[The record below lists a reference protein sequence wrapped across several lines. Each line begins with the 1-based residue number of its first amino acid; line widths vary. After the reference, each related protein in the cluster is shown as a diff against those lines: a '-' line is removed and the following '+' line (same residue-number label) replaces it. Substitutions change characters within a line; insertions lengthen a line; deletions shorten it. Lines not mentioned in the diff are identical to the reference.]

1 MSRAVDSRPAAGLWP
16 LARRL
21 AWQEGRHGILRGFVL
36 ALALAIACVLCVS
49 LVADRLQQAL
59 GLGSREFLAADLVL
73 QSSREVPA
81 SQLRSLPATLAM
93 SRTLSFSS
101 MLFVGET
108 MQLAS
113 VKAVSAGYPFYGQ
126 LQLSPAGAVKPGEI
140 WLSPRLMALLQARI
154 GDELELG
161 EIRLRVAG
169 QLLQEPDESFSPF
182 LLAPRALMHLDDVAR
197 AQVLLPG
204 SRVQYRY
211 LFRGDWQAVAAAQA
225 QLQSTL
231 SVEQRLLQ
239 PGKNT
244 QLSGGAL
251 QRSERFFRLAS
262 LMGLLLGA
270 LAMQIAMNHFTR
282 RQADHLALLKTLG
295 ASRRQLW
302 VWMVS
307 LLGLLTGVAFVLGG
321 LLGYLLHL
329 GFLQLLGSLLPP
341 QMPPPS
347 WQPFILGAVVSLFIT
362 LLLSVVPF
370 WRLLATPP
378 QRVLRQQ
385 AHGDV
390 PGWLALPLI
399 GAGTLLLGWWF
410 TGDARLS
417 LGLLLGMA
425 LLLLLLGVLA
435 YGLLWLLPEG
445 RPGSGLAMA
454 LRHLRR
460 ERWKSLSQLA
470 AIALALLL
478 IGVLW
483 ASRVAILSGFEQQ
496 MRGDLPNRFVLNIAD
511 GDKSGLESWLQ
522 QHQIPHSAFYPIIRG
537 RLTQIDGQPVAQEEG
552 EAGRAGVNRELSMTW
567 LTQPP
572 AHNQLVAGTWWQN
585 GERGQV
591 SVEQGVAERLGIELG
606 DTLQF
611 SIEGRL
617 LSARVG
623 SLRKVNWQEMQPNFF
638 MIFSPDLL
646 QDFPASWLA
655 SLRLPSGQPQLE
667 VELVR
672 QYPALTLID
681 TDSIMQR
688 LQGVLEQISRALGL
702 MFALVAL
709 AAVLVLFTQVQAG
722 IALRWQELV
731 LMRTLGAGQTL
742 LRRALRWEL
751 VATGALA
758 GFAAALC
765 CEGVMW
771 LLMQLWSEL
780 TWQPHYELWL
790 ALPLLGMGLVL
801 LAAYGPMRRL
811 LGAVLARRLRYA

>member
-1 MSRAVDSRPAAGLWP
+1 MNSPVDSRPVAGLWP

-81 SQLRSLPATLAM
+81 SQLQALPPAIEM

-101 MLFVGET
+101 MLFVGDV

-113 VKAVSAGYPFYGQ
+113 VKAVSSGYPFYGQ

-140 WLSPRLMALLQARI
+140 WLSPRLMALLQARS

-161 EIRLRVAG
+161 AITLKVAG

-182 LLAPRALMHLDDVAR
+182 LLAPRAMIHLEDVAR
-197 AQVLLPG
+197 AQVILPG
-204 SRVQYRY
+204 SRLQYRY
-211 LFRGDWQAVAAAQA
+211 LFRGQWQAVADWQVR
-225 QLQSTL
+225 LQPTL
-231 SVEQRLLQ
+231 TIDQRLLQ

-270 LAMQIAMNHFTR
+270 MAMQIAMSHFTR

-295 ASRRQLW
+295 ASRHQLW
-302 VWMVS
+302 FWMLG

-321 LLGYLLHL
+321 VLGYLLHL

-341 QMPPPS
+341 EMPPPS
-347 WQPFILGAVVSLFIT
+347 WQPFVLGAVVSLLIT
-362 LLLSVVPF
+362 LLLSFVPF

-385 AHGDV
+385 LHGDV

-399 GAGTLLLGWWF
+399 TGGTLLLGWWF

-425 LLLLLLGVLA
+425 LLLLMLGILA
-435 YGLLWLLPEG
+435 YGLLWVLPEG
-445 RPGSGLAMA
+445 RAGTGLALA

-483 ASRVAILSGFEQQ
+483 ASRAAILAGFDQQ
-496 MRGDLPNRFVLNIAD
+496 LRGDLPNRFALNIAD
-511 GDKSGLESWLQ
+511 ADKAGLQLWLQ
-522 QHQIPHSAFYPIIRG
+522 QRQIAHSSFYPVIRG
-537 RLTQIDGQPVAQEEG
+537 RLTQINGQAVAQEEG
-552 EAGRAGVNRELSMTW
+552 DAGRAGVNRELSMTW
-567 LTQPP
+567 LAQSPT
-572 AHNQLVAGTWWQN
+572 HNQLVAGQWWHPD
-585 GERGQV
+585 ERGLV
-591 SVEQGVAERLGIELG
+591 SVELGVAERLGIELG

-617 LSARVG
+617 IAARVG
-623 SLRKVNWQEMQPNFF
+623 SLRRVNWQEMQPNFF

-646 QDFPASWLA
+646 QDFPASWLV
-655 SLRLPSGQPQLE
+655 SLRLPASQPRLE

-688 LQGVLEQISRALGL
+688 LQEVLEQISRALGL
-702 MFALVAL
+702 MFSLVAL

-758 GFAAALC
+758 GCAAALC

-780 TWQPHYELWL
+780 AWQPHYLLWL
-790 ALPLLGMGLVL
+790 VLPLLGVGLVL
-801 LAAYGPMRRL
+801 LAAYGPMQRL
-811 LGAVLARRLRYA
+811 LGAVLARRLRQS

>member
-1 MSRAVDSRPAAGLWP
+1 MSRSVDSRPANGLWP

-81 SQLRSLPATLAM
+81 SQLRALPATLAM

-113 VKAVSAGYPFYGQ
+113 VKAVTAGYPFYGQ
-126 LQLSPAGAVKPGEI
+126 LQLSPTGAVKPGEI
-140 WLSPRLMALLQARI
+140 WLSPRLMALLQARL

-161 EIRLRVAG
+161 EISLRVAG

-225 QLQSTL
+225 QLQPTL

-321 LLGYLLHL
+321 VLGYLLHL
-329 GFLQLLGSLLPP
+329 GFLQLLGSLLPS

-378 QRVLRQQ
+378 QRVLRQL
-385 AHGDV
+385 AHGNV

-399 GAGTLLLGWWF
+399 SAGTLLLGWWF

-445 RPGSGLAMA
+445 RPGSGLALA

-483 ASRVAILSGFEQQ
+483 ASRVAILAGFEQQ

-511 GDKSGLESWLQ
+511 SDKSGLADWLQ

-567 LTQPP
+567 LTQAP
-572 AHNQLVAGTWWQN
+572 AHNPLVVGQWWQS
-585 GERGQV
+585 GERGLV

-646 QDFPASWLA
+646 QDFPASWLT
-655 SLRLPSGQPQLE
+655 SLRLPSAQPQLE

-672 QYPALTLID
+672 RYPALTLID

-758 GFAAALC
+758 GVAAALC

-780 TWQPHYELWL
+780 AWQPHYELWL
-790 ALPLLGMGLVL
+790 VLPLLGVGLVL
-801 LAAYGPMRRL
+801 LAAYGPMQRL

>member
-1 MSRAVDSRPAAGLWP
+1 MSRAVDSRPAGGLWP

-81 SQLRSLPATLAM
+81 QQLRALPATLAM

-225 QLQSTL
+225 QLQPTL

-302 VWMVS
+302 VWMVG

-321 LLGYLLHL
+321 VLGYLLHL

-399 GAGTLLLGWWF
+399 SAGTLLLGWWF

-445 RPGSGLAMA
+445 RPGSGLALA

-483 ASRVAILSGFEQQ
+483 ASRVAILTGFEQQ

-585 GERGQV
+585 GERGLV

-617 LSARVG
+617 LLARVG

-709 AAVLVLFTQVQAG
+709 AAVLVLFTQVQAS

-771 LLMQLWSEL
+771 LLMQLWNEL
-780 TWQPHYELWL
+780 AWQPHYELWL

-801 LAAYGPMRRL
+801 LAAYGPMQRL

>member
-1 MSRAVDSRPAAGLWP
+1 MSRAVDRRPAAGLWP

-81 SQLRSLPATLAM
+81 HQLRGLPATLAM

-113 VKAVSAGYPFYGQ
+113 VKAVTAGYPFYGQ
-126 LQLSPAGAVKPGEI
+126 LQLSPAGTIKPGEI
-140 WLSPRLMALLQARI
+140 WLSPRLLALLQARI

-161 EIRLRVAG
+161 EISLRVAG

-225 QLQSTL
+225 QLQPTL

-302 VWMVS
+302 VWMVG

-329 GFLQLLGSLLPP
+329 GFLQLLGSLLPS

-347 WQPFILGAVVSLFIT
+347 GQPFVLGAVVSLFIT

-399 GAGTLLLGWWF
+399 SAGTLLLGWWF

-435 YGLLWLLPEG
+435 YGLLWLLPAG
-445 RPGSGLAMA
+445 RPGSGLALA

-483 ASRVAILSGFEQQ
+483 ASRVAILAGFEQQ
-496 MRGDLPNRFVLNIAD
+496 MRADLPNRFVLNIAD
-511 GDKSGLESWLQ
+511 RDKSGLESWLLR
-522 QHQIPHSAFYPIIRG
+522 HQIPHSAFYPIVRG

-567 LTQPP
+567 LAQPP
-572 AHNQLVAGTWWQN
+572 SHNLLVAGRWWQS
-585 GERGQV
+585 GERGLV

-655 SLRLPSGQPQLE
+655 SLRLPAAQPQLE

-731 LMRTLGAGQTL
+731 LMRTLGAGQIL

-780 TWQPHYELWL
+780 AWQPHYELWL
-790 ALPLLGMGLVL
+790 ALPLLGVGLVL
-801 LAAYGPMRRL
+801 LAAYGPMQRL